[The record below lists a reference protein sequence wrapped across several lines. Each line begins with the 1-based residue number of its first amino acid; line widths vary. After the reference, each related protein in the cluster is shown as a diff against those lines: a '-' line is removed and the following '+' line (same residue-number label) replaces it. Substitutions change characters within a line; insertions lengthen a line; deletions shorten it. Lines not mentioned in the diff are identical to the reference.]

1 MANDMEFTISAK
13 DQASRAVE
21 TVKKKLQSF
30 GSDVAKLALGFAAPL
45 ALAQSAFSAIGD
57 AIEEHKKK
65 VQEAI
70 DNTAE
75 LANKAGDLGVSVEEY
90 QKLSNAA
97 DAAGMS
103 IEKVAKAYTEV
114 QKLLASATGE
124 GNSTAKML
132 ETLGFAAD
140 DIAKGLVKPMDVI
153 EKLGAAMLGAKD
165 DSTAFKIATA
175 VLGDTLAKDLLPQ
188 LKAAMDLAAGFSE
201 DSGISKEEADLIRQK
216 KIKEKQ
222 AKNREEA
229 DIAREE
235 AAKEFLA
242 NDPEAGDVAEKFTLG
257 IESRRRDIQGVW
269 NTGRR
274 NELAANKDAQDEI
287 MRILKA
293 RAEAEKERLRIA
305 NEAKANEILAAA
317 EAIKAEEE
325 AQALADKAIEDAM
338 TEAEKADK
346 KARDDAEKA
355 REKAK
360 SDAEKAAEKAK
371 ADAEKEAQDKA
382 KKEKDD
388 LGKALDEEA
397 KAAADAEKDAG
408 KMTLSSLRDIG
419 GGLAGEALVN
429 SQDIQ
434 RQTLDIQNK
443 ILIELQKMN
452 VKTLPEVPT
461 STDFTKLQTTA

>member
-1 MANDMEFTISAK
+1 MANDMEFTISAR
-13 DQASRAVE
+13 DQASKAVE

-45 ALAQSAFSAIGD
+45 ALAQTAFSAIGD

-97 DAAGMS
+97 DKAGMS
-103 IEKVAKAYTEV
+103 IDKVAKAYTEV

-201 DSGISKEEADLIRQK
+201 DSGISKEEAELIRQK
-216 KIKEKQ
+216 KIKDKQ
-222 AKNREEA
+222 TKNREEA
-229 DIAREE
+229 QIAREE
-235 AAKEFLA
+235 AAKEFLKTDA
-242 NDPEAGDVAEKFTLG
+242 EAGDVANKFSQELT
-257 IESRRRDIQGVW
+257 ES
-269 NTGRR
+269 GRR
-274 NELAANKDAQDEI
+274 TLTPGKIKSLAGDKEVQDEV

-325 AQALADKAIEDAM
+325 AQAIADKAIEDAM

-346 KARDDAEKA
+346 KAREDADKAAIKSKEDAEKDA
-355 REKAK
+355 KKAK
-360 SDAEKAAEKAK
+360 ED
-371 ADAEKEAQDKA
+371 
-382 KKEKDD
+382 KEKKDRDD
-388 LGKALDEEA
+388 LGKALDDEA
-397 KAAADAEKDAG
+397 KAKADAEKDAG

-429 SQDIQ
+429 NLDIQ
-434 RQTLDIQNK
+434 RETLDIQKK
-443 ILIELQKMN
+443 ILIELEKMN
-452 VKTLPEVPT
+452 VQTLPEVPP

>member
-13 DQASRAVE
+13 DQASKAVE
-21 TVKKKLQSF
+21 TVKKKLQNF
-30 GSDVAKLALGFAAPL
+30 GSDLAKMALGFAAPL
-45 ALAQSAFSAIGD
+45 ALAQAAFSAIGD

-75 LANKAGDLGVSVEEY
+75 LSDKATDLGVSVEEY

-103 IEKVAKAYTEV
+103 LDKVAKAYTEV
-114 QKLLASATGE
+114 QKLLAGAVGG
-124 GNSTAKML
+124 GNDTAKML
-132 ETLGFAAD
+132 EVLGFAAD

-175 VLGDTLAKDLLPQ
+175 VLGETLAKDLLPQ

-201 DSGISKEEADLIRQK
+201 DSGITQEEAELIRQK

-222 AKNREEA
+222 TKNREEA
-229 DIAREE
+229 ALAKEE
-235 AAKEFLA
+235 VAKEFLKT
-242 NDPEAGDVAEKFTLG
+242 DPGAGDVANKFGRELT
-257 IESRRRDIQGVW
+257 ES
-269 NTGRR
+269 GRR
-274 NELAANKDAQDEI
+274 ALTRGKINELAGNEEVQNEI
-287 MRILKA
+287 MRVLKE
-293 RAEAEKERLRIA
+293 RAAAEKERLRVA
-305 NEAKANEILAAA
+305 NEAKANEIIAAA
-317 EAIKAEEE
+317 EALAAEKE
-325 AQALADKAIEDAM
+325 AQALADKAIEEGM
-338 TEAEKADK
+338 TQAEKDEK

-360 SDAEKAAEKAK
+360 TDADKAKQKAEDDAKKAAE
-371 ADAEKEAQDKA
+371 D
-382 KKEKDD
+382 KEKKDKED
-388 LGKALDEEA
+388 LGKALDAEEKA
-397 KAAADAEKDAG
+397 KASEGSKL
-408 KMTLSSLRDIG
+408 TLSSLREIG

-429 SQDIQ
+429 AADMD
-434 RQTLDIQNK
+434 RQMLDINTK
-443 ILIELQKMN
+443 MLIELQKLN

>member
-13 DQASRAVE
+13 DQASKAVE
-21 TVKKKLQSF
+21 TVKKKLQNF
-30 GSDVAKLALGFAAPL
+30 GSDLAKMALGFAAPL
-45 ALAQSAFSAIGD
+45 ALAQAAFSAIGD
-57 AIEEHKKK
+57 AIEAHKKK
-65 VQEAI
+65 VEDAI
-70 DNTAE
+70 NNTAE
-75 LANKAGDLGVSVEEY
+75 LAEKAGDLGVSVEEY

-97 DAAGMS
+97 DKAGMS
-103 IEKVAKAYTEV
+103 IDKVAKAYTEI

-153 EKLGAAMLGAKD
+153 EKLGQAMLGAKD

-201 DSGISKEEADLIRQK
+201 DSGISKEEAELIRQK

-222 AKNREEA
+222 TKNREEA
-229 DIAREE
+229 QIAREE
-235 AAKEFLA
+235 AAKEFLT
-242 NDPEAGDVAEKFTLG
+242 NDKEAEDVAGKFSWEAT
-257 IESRRRDIQGVW
+257 ES
-269 NTGRR
+269 GRR
-274 NELAANKDAQDEI
+274 YLTPGKINALKGDKDVQDEI
-287 MRILKA
+287 MRILKE

-305 NEAKANEILAAA
+305 NEAKANELLAAA

-325 AQALADKAIEDAM
+325 AQAIADKAIEEAM

-346 KARDDAEKA
+346 KAREDADKAAAKKKEDD
-355 REKAK
+355 
-360 SDAEKAAEKAK
+360 EKAAKKAK
-371 ADAEKEAQDKA
+371 EDKD
-382 KKEKDD
+382 KKERDD

-397 KAAADAEKDAG
+397 KASADAEKDAG
-408 KMTLSSLRDIG
+408 KMTLSSLREIG

-452 VKTLPEVPT
+452 VKTLPEVPP
-461 STDFTKLQTTA
+461 STDFTKLTMTA

>member
-13 DQASRAVE
+13 DQASKAVE

-30 GSDVAKLALGFAAPL
+30 GSDLAKMALGFAAPL
-45 ALAQSAFSAIGD
+45 ALAQAAFSAIGD

-75 LANKAGDLGVSVEEY
+75 LNNKATDLGVSVEEY

-103 IEKVAKAYTEV
+103 IEKVVKAYTEV

-132 ETLGFAAD
+132 EVLGFAAD

-165 DSTAFKIATA
+165 DTTAMKIATA
-175 VLGDTLAKDLLPQ
+175 VLGETLAKDLLPQ

-201 DSGISKEEADLIRQK
+201 DSGLTA
-216 KIKEKQ
+216 
-222 AKNREEA
+222 EEA
-229 DIAREE
+229 DIIKQKKTREKQKKNQE
-235 AAKEFLA
+235 DLVLAKREIVNEFLRNDKDAGLVIEELGGVKKGAGRSRYAKER
-242 NDPEAGDVAEKFTLG
+242 AEKLADTWTS
-257 IESRRRDIQGVW
+257 ESEVFEKAVLDFIKQR
-269 NTGRR
+269 
-274 NELAANKDAQDEI
+274 AA
-287 MRILKA
+287 
-293 RAEAEKERLRIA
+293 AEKERLRVA

-317 EAIKAEEE
+317 EAAAAEKE
-325 AQALADKAIEDAM
+325 AQDAADKAIEEAM
-338 TEAEKADK
+338 SEADKADK
-346 KARDDAEKA
+346 KARE
-355 REKAK
+355 
-360 SDAEKAAEKAK
+360 
-371 ADAEKEAQDKA
+371 DAEKERVKKKEDDEKAAKKAAEDKA

-388 LGKALDEEA
+388 LGKALDDEA

-408 KMTLSSLRDIG
+408 KMTISSLREIG

-429 SQDIQ
+429 TQDFE
-434 RQTLDIQNK
+434 RQTLDIQTK
-443 ILIELQKMN
+443 MLIELQKMN

>member
-1 MANDMEFTISAK
+1 MANDMEFTISAR
-13 DQASRAVE
+13 DQASKAVE

-30 GSDVAKLALGFAAPL
+30 GSDLAKMALGFAAPL
-45 ALAQSAFSAIGD
+45 ALAQAAFSAIGD
-57 AIEEHKKK
+57 AIEAHKKK
-65 VQEAI
+65 VEDAI
-70 DNTAE
+70 NNTAE
-75 LANKAGDLGVSVEEY
+75 LAEKAGDLGVSVEEY

-97 DAAGMS
+97 DKAGMS
-103 IEKVAKAYTEV
+103 IDKVAKAYTEI

-201 DSGISKEEADLIRQK
+201 DSGISKEEAELIRQK
-216 KIKEKQ
+216 KIKDKQ
-222 AKNREEA
+222 TKNREEA
-229 DIAREE
+229 QIAREE
-235 AAKEFLA
+235 AAKEFLKTDA
-242 NDPEAGDVAEKFTLG
+242 EAGDVANKFSQELT
-257 IESRRRDIQGVW
+257 ES
-269 NTGRR
+269 GRR
-274 NELAANKDAQDEI
+274 SLTPGKINRLAGDKEVQDEV

-325 AQALADKAIEDAM
+325 AQAIADKAIEDAM

-346 KARDDAEKA
+346 KAREDADKAAIKSKEDAEKDA
-355 REKAK
+355 KKAK
-360 SDAEKAAEKAK
+360 ED
-371 ADAEKEAQDKA
+371 
-382 KKEKDD
+382 KEKKDRDD
-388 LGKALDEEA
+388 LGKALDDEA
-397 KAAADAEKDAG
+397 KAKADAEKDAG
-408 KMTLSSLRDIG
+408 KMTLSSLREIG

-429 SQDIQ
+429 NLDIQ
-434 RQTLDIQNK
+434 RETLDIQKK
-443 ILIELQKMN
+443 ILIELEKMN
-452 VKTLPEVPT
+452 VKDLPEVPP
-461 STDFTKLQTTA
+461 STDFTKLTTTA

>member
-13 DQASRAVE
+13 DQASKAVE

-45 ALAQSAFSAIGD
+45 ALAQTAFSAIGD

-90 QKLSNAA
+90 NKLSNAA
-97 DAAGMS
+97 DKAGMS
-103 IEKVAKAYTEV
+103 IDKVAKAYTEV

-201 DSGISKEEADLIRQK
+201 DSGISQEEAELIRQK
-216 KIKEKQ
+216 KIRDKQ

-229 DIAREE
+229 EIAREE
-235 AAKEFLA
+235 AAKEFLKTDA
-242 NDPEAGDVAEKFTLG
+242 EAGDVANKFSQELT
-257 IESRRRDIQGVW
+257 ES
-269 NTGRR
+269 GRR
-274 NELAANKDAQDEI
+274 TLTPGKIKSLAGDKEVQDEV

-325 AQALADKAIEDAM
+325 AQAIADKAIEDAM

-346 KARDDAEKA
+346 KAREDADKAAIKSKEDAEKDA
-355 REKAK
+355 KKAK
-360 SDAEKAAEKAK
+360 ED
-371 ADAEKEAQDKA
+371 
-382 KKEKDD
+382 KEKKDRDD
-388 LGKALDEEA
+388 LGKALDDEQKA
-397 KAAADAEKDAG
+397 KADAEKDAG

-429 SQDIQ
+429 NLDIQ
-434 RQTLDIQNK
+434 RETLDIQKK
-443 ILIELQKMN
+443 ILIELEKMN
-452 VKTLPEVPT
+452 VQTLPEVPP

>member
-1 MANDMEFTISAK
+1 MANDMEFTISAR
-13 DQASRAVE
+13 DQASKAVE

-45 ALAQSAFSAIGD
+45 ALAQTAFSAIGD

-90 QKLSNAA
+90 NKLSNAA
-97 DAAGMS
+97 DKAGMS
-103 IEKVAKAYTEV
+103 IDKVAKAYTEV

-201 DSGISKEEADLIRQK
+201 DSGISQEEAELIRQK
-216 KIKEKQ
+216 KIRDKQ

-229 DIAREE
+229 EIAREE
-235 AAKEFLA
+235 AAKEFLKTDA
-242 NDPEAGDVAEKFTLG
+242 EAGDVANKFSQELT
-257 IESRRRDIQGVW
+257 ES
-269 NTGRR
+269 GRR
-274 NELAANKDAQDEI
+274 TLTPGKIKSLAGDKEVQDEV

-325 AQALADKAIEDAM
+325 AQAIADKAIEDAM

-346 KARDDAEKA
+346 KAREDADKAAIKSKEDAEKDA
-355 REKAK
+355 KKAK
-360 SDAEKAAEKAK
+360 ED
-371 ADAEKEAQDKA
+371 
-382 KKEKDD
+382 KEKKDRDD
-388 LGKALDEEA
+388 LGKALDDEQKA
-397 KAAADAEKDAG
+397 KADAEKDAG

-429 SQDIQ
+429 NLDIQ
-434 RQTLDIQNK
+434 RETLDIQKK
-443 ILIELQKMN
+443 ILIELEKMN
-452 VKTLPEVPT
+452 VQTLPEVPP

>member
-13 DQASRAVE
+13 DQASKAVE
-21 TVKKKLQSF
+21 TVKKKLQNF
-30 GSDVAKLALGFAAPL
+30 GSDLAKMALGFAAPL
-45 ALAQSAFSAIGD
+45 ALAQTAFSAIGD
-57 AIEEHKKK
+57 AIEAHKKK
-65 VQEAI
+65 VQDAI
-70 DNTAE
+70 DNTAA
-75 LANKAGDLGVSVEEY
+75 LAEKAGDLGVSVEEY

-97 DAAGMS
+97 DKAGMS
-103 IEKVAKAYTEV
+103 IDKVAKAYTEI

-201 DSGISKEEADLIRQK
+201 DSGISKEEAELIRQK

-222 AKNREEA
+222 TKNREEA
-229 DIAREE
+229 QIAREE
-235 AAKEFLA
+235 AAKEFLKTDA
-242 NDPEAGDVAEKFTLG
+242 EAGDVANKFSQELT
-257 IESRRRDIQGVW
+257 ES
-269 NTGRR
+269 GRR
-274 NELAANKDAQDEI
+274 SLTPGKINMLAGDKEVQDEV

-305 NEAKANEILAAA
+305 NEAKANELIAAA

-325 AQALADKAIEDAM
+325 AQAIADKAIEDAM

-346 KARDDAEKA
+346 KAREDADKAAAKKKEDD
-355 REKAK
+355 
-360 SDAEKAAEKAK
+360 EKAAKKAK
-371 ADAEKEAQDKA
+371 EDKD
-382 KKEKDD
+382 KKERDD

-397 KAAADAEKDAG
+397 KSRADAEKDAG
-408 KMTLSSLRDIG
+408 KMTLSSLREIG

-429 SQDIQ
+429 NVDIQ
-434 RQTLDIQNK
+434 RETLDIQNK
-443 ILIELQKMN
+443 ILIELQKLN
-452 VKTLPEVPT
+452 VKTLPEVPA
-461 STDFTKLQTTA
+461 STDFTKLTTTA